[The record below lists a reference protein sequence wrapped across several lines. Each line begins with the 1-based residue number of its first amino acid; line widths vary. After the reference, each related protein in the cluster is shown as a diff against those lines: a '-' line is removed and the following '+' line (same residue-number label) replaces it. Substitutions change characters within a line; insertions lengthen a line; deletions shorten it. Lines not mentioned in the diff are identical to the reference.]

1 MSGVSERIGP
11 PPASGAAKALAAAAI
26 ARRGAD
32 DARASDAA
40 PEHEPG
46 RPPETGHARY
56 ASGAPDPSGRTG
68 SLIDVFA

>member
-1 MSGVSERIGP
+1 VSGVSDRIGP
-11 PPASGAAKALAAAAI
+11 PPAPAAATALAAAAI

-32 DARASDAA
+32 DARASDPA
-40 PEHEPG
+40 PEPEPG
-46 RPPETGHARY
+46 RRPDTGHSRY

>member
-1 MSGVSERIGP
+1 MSGVSERVGP
-11 PPASGAAKALAAAAI
+11 PPAPAATAARAAAV

-32 DARASDAA
+32 DARASDGA
-40 PEHEPG
+40 PEHEHG
-46 RPPETGHARY
+46 RRPETGHARY

>member
-1 MSGVSERIGP
+1 MTGVSERVGP
-11 PPASGAAKALAAAAI
+11 PPAPPAAAAAAAAAI

-32 DARASDAA
+32 DARASGGA
-40 PEHEPG
+40 PDQGSG
-46 RPPETGHARY
+46 RRAETGHARY